1 MADRLT
7 PSSRDAGSARPRWPA
22 GPRRRWLLPAVLS
35 VPVLVL
41 HGCLGD
47 AVGEMHERWTDMAEM
62 PPRLSVSYVR
72 ELQHSRPSP
81 AAAQAPVPP
90 RPVRPPAQAVPPQA
104 LAASTP
110 KPSPEPEPIQA
121 LEPAEP
127 SPPSEPEAS
136 APSPELAAAASAP
149 EAAASALTPA
159 LAASDTRPAP
169 EPDTPAFQPGPEW
182 PPSTRLRY
190 DLTGNYRGAVTGDAQ
205 VEWIR
210 EGSRYQVHLDV
221 SVGPSF
227 APLISRRMSS
237 DGQLTP
243 QGIAPQRYDEDTR
256 MLFNRR
262 RVSVLFQ
269 GEQLTLANGRVEE
282 SAPGMQ
288 DAASQFVQL
297 TWLFLTGR
305 QTLREGLVLE
315 LPLALPRRQYRWR
328 YEVLGRETLATP
340 MGELDTWHLKPSVVA
355 GGGDLTAEVWLAP
368 TLQYLPVRLRIRQD
382 EQTYIDL
389 MLKAPPAQA
398 AEGSPAPAP
407 IVKPKIETPNPNFP

>member
-1 MADRLT
+1 MADGLIQLT
-7 PSSRDAGSARPRWPA
+7 RGGQPLAARRSW
-22 GPRRRWLLPAVLS
+22 WLPAALTL
-35 VPVLVL
+35 PVLVL
-41 HGCLGD
+41 HGCLGE
-47 AVGEMHERWTDMAEM
+47 AVLDMHQRWTDLAEM

-72 ELQHSRPSP
+72 ELKQSRPPAAP
-81 AAAQAPVPP
+81 AAAPAPLRPVSKKPLGAAPAHAQAASAPVPE
-90 RPVRPPAQAVPPQA
+90 PAQPELDKALLPEPAASRPELEPVPP
-104 LAASTP
+104 L
-110 KPSPEPEPIQA
+110 
-121 LEPAEP
+121 
-127 SPPSEPEAS
+127 
-136 APSPELAAAASAP
+136 PELAASA
-149 EAAASALTPA
+149 EAAAA
-159 LAASDTRPAP
+159 AASQAAVSAASQASAEGPS
-169 EPDTPAFQPGPEW
+169 FQPGPEW

-190 DLTGNYRGAVTGDAQ
+190 DLTGNYRGAVTGEAQ

-237 DGQLTP
+237 DGRLTP
-243 QGIAPQRYDEDTR
+243 DGIAPQRYDEDTR
-256 MLFNRR
+256 VLFSSRR

-269 GEQLTLANGRVEE
+269 GDQLTLANGRVEP

-305 QTLREGLVLE
+305 QTLREGQVLE

-407 IVKPKIETPNPNFP
+407 IVKPKIETPNPNLP

>member
-1 MADRLT
+1 MVGRLSPLGTAT
-7 PSSRDAGSARPRWPA
+7 PAAPA
-22 GPRRRWLLPAVLS
+22 KARRRAWLLLALAL
-35 VPVLVL
+35 PVLAL
-41 HGCLGD
+41 HACIGD
-47 AVGEMHERWTDMAEM
+47 AVSELRQGWSELAEM

-72 ELQHSRPSP
+72 ELQQSRPAPASPTAPPRQHRSEP
-81 AAAQAPVPP
+81 AAPPV
-90 RPVRPPAQAVPPQA
+90 
-104 LAASTP
+104 
-110 KPSPEPEPIQA
+110 
-121 LEPAEP
+121 
-127 SPPSEPEAS
+127 SPPGPARSASAVESPQVPEA
-136 APSPELAAAASAP
+136 AEAVEHAASAP
-149 EAAASALTPA
+149 ERAQPSLEPVMPEVALPVRPAASSPVDPVPDTAAA
-159 LAASDTRPAP
+159 
-169 EPDTPAFQPGPEW
+169 PGPEW

-190 DLTGNYRGAVTGDAQ
+190 ELTGNYRGAVTGEAQ

-237 DGQLTP
+237 DGRLTT
-243 QGIAPQRYDEDTR
+243 QGIEPQRYDEDTR
-256 MLFNRR
+256 VLFSSRR

-269 GEQLTLANGRVEE
+269 GEQLTLANGRVEA

-305 QTLREGLVLE
+305 ETLREGLILE

-340 MGELDTWHLKPSVVA
+340 MGELETWHLKPTVTA

-382 EQTYIDL
+382 EQTFIDL

-398 AEGSPAPAP
+398 APPIGVPP
-407 IVKPKIETPNPNFP
+407 IVKPRIEAPNPQTSLKE

>member
-1 MADRLT
+1 MVGRLSPLGTAT
-7 PSSRDAGSARPRWPA
+7 PAAPA
-22 GPRRRWLLPAVLS
+22 KARRRAWLLLALAL
-35 VPVLVL
+35 PVLAL
-41 HGCLGD
+41 HACIGD
-47 AVGEMHERWTDMAEM
+47 AVSELRQGWSELAEM

-72 ELQHSRPSP
+72 ELQQSRPTPASQTAPTRPRHSEP
-81 AAAQAPVPP
+81 AAPLLSPP
-90 RPVRPPAQAVPPQA
+90 GPARP
-104 LAASTP
+104 AS
-110 KPSPEPEPIQA
+110 A
-121 LEPAEP
+121 LESPLLPEAAEP
-127 SPPSEPEAS
+127 
-136 APSPELAAAASAP
+136 AASAP
-149 EAAASALTPA
+149 EPA
-159 LAASDTRPAP
+159 PQELEPAP
-169 EPDTPAFQPGPEW
+169 EPAVPEAVGPSQLTASAPADPVLDAAAAPGPEW

-190 DLTGNYRGAVTGDAQ
+190 ELTGNYRGAVTGEAQ

-237 DGQLTP
+237 DGRLTT
-243 QGIAPQRYDEDTR
+243 QGIEPQRYDEDTR
-256 MLFNRR
+256 VLFSSRR

-269 GEQLTLANGRVEE
+269 GEQLTLANGRVEA

-305 QTLREGLVLE
+305 ETLREGLILE

-340 MGELDTWHLKPSVVA
+340 MGELETWHLKPTVTA

-382 EQTYIDL
+382 EQTFIDL

-398 AEGSPAPAP
+398 APPAGVPP
-407 IVKPKIETPNPNFP
+407 IVKPRIEAPNPQTSLKE